1 MNDSFSLWD
10 KEIYKLSRIIWS
22 FCHSSGDIKYMKVTK
37 ETHKVI
43 IKICEGEK
51 CTCHSKRRVWLD
63 RSYAECTRI
72 FYKHP
77 NCICNNTVISLK
89 TKLQRNKLSVEF
101 TNIFFKYYILSQTT
115 EVYSAKVDVCP
126 QNQTE
131 WQEASRKLNCSD
143 DAKSPVNKYHCL
155 PVHNLTSLLEFCY
168 SGYRPQVVKGK

>member
-1 MNDSFSLWD
+1 MWD

-51 CTCHSKRRVWLD
+51 CNCHSKRRVWLTGVMGNV
-63 RSYAECTRI
+63 RVCFTNT
-72 FYKHP
+72 P
-77 NCICNNTVISLK
+77 NYICINTVVS
-89 TKLQRNKLSVEF
+89 LQRNVLSVDF
-101 TNIFFKYYILSQTT
+101 INIFFKYYILSQTT

-131 WQEASRKLNCSD
+131 WQGASRRLNCSD

-168 SGYRPQVVKGK
+168 SGHRPQVVKGK